1 MPVTPRQL
9 YVSMIVGE
17 LHGQLTVTRFWIR
30 GGDSSPASTIA
41 AEIAGIRLAMFNTIL
56 PAYKNF
62 LTSAWHG
69 NHMLTMNL
77 TTNPKVMID
86 EVIAVS
92 GDQDATA
99 LPSFCAGLLSLRTG
113 FAGRTR
119 SGRLYLPG
127 IASGDSDASL
137 LTGGA
142 FGLLQ
147 TFGNTLIS
155 TFGPSGSSTY
165 GRLGVFSRKLGVT
178 RVVGPPPSLTY
189 STAGWTQITQAIAR
203 PEVASMRKRKLGR
216 GQ

>member
-1 MPVTPRQL
+1 
-9 YVSMIVGE
+9 MIVGE

-30 GGDSSPASTIA
+30 GGDSSPASTVA
-41 AEIAGIRLAMFNTIL
+41 AEIAGIRLGMFNTIL
-56 PAYKNF
+56 PAYKSF
-62 LTSAWHG
+62 LSSAWHG

-77 TTNPKVMID
+77 TTSPRTMID

-92 GDQDATA
+92 GDQDAAA

-113 FAGRTR
+113 FAGRSR

-127 IASGDSDASL
+127 IAADHSELSK

-147 TFGNTLIS
+147 AFGNALIS
-155 TFGPSGSSTY
+155 TFGPSGSVTY

-178 RVVGPPPSLTY
+178 RNIGPPPSLTY
-189 STAGWTQITQAIAR
+189 SIAGWTQATQAIAR
-203 PEVASMRKRKLGR
+203 PDIATQRKRKLGI